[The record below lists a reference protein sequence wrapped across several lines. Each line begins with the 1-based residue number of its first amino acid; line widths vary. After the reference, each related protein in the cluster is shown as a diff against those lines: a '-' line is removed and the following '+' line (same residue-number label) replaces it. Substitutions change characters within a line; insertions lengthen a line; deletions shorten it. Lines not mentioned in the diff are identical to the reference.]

1 MAIPACALIA
11 PAAIAEGAVVVMVSV
26 EVTLEPEGVTE
37 MGENV
42 QLAFDGAPL
51 QVSDTAELNPFAGV
65 RVIVYV
71 ALCPALTEAVVG
83 KADRLKSGAA
93 VTVIVVFA
101 VWVLV
106 PSVALTEMVLLPA
119 VSALAE
125 TVSVLE
131 LPGVTLAGE
140 KLHPLAGCMHWKLR
154 LAASPLTA
162 VVAMAM
168 VALAPAAMVELAGVS
183 VIVKLGTAAVT
194 VTVALAVWVWLPSL
208 ALTVMVS
215 LPTANALAAT
225 ISVLEPPGL
234 TVAGEKLQP
243 LAGAVH
249 DRLMDAASPLMAEV
263 SIVKVAFEPA
273 MTLCVAGEAVTLKS
287 VTGAVFDGITRT

>member
-1 MAIPACALIA
+1 
-11 PAAIAEGAVVVMVSV
+11 MVSV

-37 MGENV
+37 TGENV

-71 ALCPALTEAVVG
+71 ALCPGLTVAVLG
-83 KADRLKSGAA
+83 KADMLKSGAE

-106 PSVALTEMVLLPA
+106 PSVARTEMVLLPA

-140 KLHPLAGCMHWKLR
+140 KLHPLAGCVHWKLR

-162 VVAMAM
+162 VVATAM
-168 VALAPAAMVELAGVS
+168 VALAPAAMVEFSGVS
-183 VIVKLGTAAVT
+183 VIVKLGAAEVT
-194 VTVALAVWVWLPSL
+194 VTVALAVWVLVPSL

-225 ISVLEPPGL
+225 VSVLEPPGL
-234 TVAGEKLQP
+234 TVPGEKLQP

-249 DRLMDAASPLMAEV
+249 VKSIEALSPLTASV
-263 SIVKVAFEPA
+263 ATVKVADAP
-273 MTLCVAGEAVTLKS
+273 VATVWAAGATVTLKS
-287 VTGAVFDGITRT
+287 GAPEPELLAGISAR